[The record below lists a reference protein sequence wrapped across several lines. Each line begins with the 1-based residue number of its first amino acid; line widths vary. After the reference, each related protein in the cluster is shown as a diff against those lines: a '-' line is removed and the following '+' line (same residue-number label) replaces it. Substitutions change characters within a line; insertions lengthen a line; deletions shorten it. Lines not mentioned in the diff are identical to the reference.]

1 MYTYT
6 KIGLATT
13 VLFALTVTAY
23 AAKNVEG
30 EATLVSQAKI
40 SMSQAL
46 NVAEQHANGK
56 ASRAEIEKTKAGL
69 AYDFEVV
76 SGSKVFE
83 VRVDADKGTIL
94 SSAEDK
100 SDRDDEGDQQD

>member
-1 MYTYT
+1 MYAYT

-13 VLFALTVTAY
+13 VLFAMAVAAY
-23 AAKNVEG
+23 AAKNVES
-30 EATLVSQAKI
+30 EATIVSQAKI

-46 NVAEQHANGK
+46 SVAEQHANGK

-76 SGSKVFE
+76 SGSKIFG
-83 VRVDADKGTIL
+83 VRVDADKGTVI
-94 SSAEDK
+94 SSAEEK
-100 SDRDDEGDQQD
+100 SDHDDEGDQQD